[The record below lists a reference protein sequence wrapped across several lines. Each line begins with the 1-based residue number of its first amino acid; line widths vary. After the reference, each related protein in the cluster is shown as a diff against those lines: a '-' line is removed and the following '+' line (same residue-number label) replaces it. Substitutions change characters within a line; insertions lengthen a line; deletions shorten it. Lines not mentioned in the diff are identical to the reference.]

1 MDQFDLTGDQV
12 RVVSDAVSGE
22 FVRPSGVAATR
33 HILSAHGIAPGD
45 RFILYVGGISP
56 HKNIETLPD
65 AFCGLMATDA
75 FRDLKLVLVGDAQGD
90 VFFSSFPSL
99 RERINTRGVASQVIF
114 TGFVP
119 DADLPHWYSAA
130 RTLVMPSVD
139 EGFGLPALES
149 MACGTPVVVSRAG
162 ALPEVVGDAGL
173 LFDPRSTAALQ
184 DALTRV
190 LSDTPLHESLAARG
204 LQRATQ
210 FTWRASAR
218 SAIETFSDVHGRRP

>member
-1 MDQFDLTGDQV
+1 
-12 RVVSDAVSGE
+12 
-22 FVRPSGVAATR
+22 
-33 HILSAHGIAPGD
+33 
-45 RFILYVGGISP
+45 
-56 HKNIETLPD
+56 
-65 AFCGLMATDA
+65 
-75 FRDLKLVLVGDAQGD
+75 
-90 VFFSSFPSL
+90 
-99 RERINTRGVASQVIF
+99 VIF

-184 DALTRV
+184 DALTLV